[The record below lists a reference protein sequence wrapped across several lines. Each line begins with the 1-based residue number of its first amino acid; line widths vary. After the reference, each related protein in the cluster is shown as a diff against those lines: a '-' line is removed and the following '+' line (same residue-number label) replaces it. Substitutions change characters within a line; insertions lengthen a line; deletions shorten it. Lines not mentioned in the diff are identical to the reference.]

1 MKSGFGIARP
11 IAAAA
16 LSGAFVMSGGARAEV
31 ADFVETLVNRAPT
44 LTPSPSAS
52 PTPSAGDM
60 WGAFVTSGD
69 VRAEAAEFVEAPAN
83 AAPKPAPSPAASP
96 TPSAANDS
104 DFIEQPVDTAAAPPG
119 AAAPGLL
126 DPFAFLKNV
135 QRNAAFLGDMWG
147 LRPFLA
153 KYGTTLQIQE
163 QSEILGNLTGGT
175 QRTAVYEGL
184 TTATLQT
191 DTQRAF
197 GLNGGLFNAS
207 ALWVHGGN
215 LSTQALQTL
224 QTASGIEAD
233 RSVRL
238 WELWYQQKFFNDQV
252 DIKVGQQS
260 LDQEFMVTQNGSYFV
275 NTMFGWPMLP
285 SADMPGGGPAYP
297 LSDLGVRAR
306 VHIGDQYTLLV
317 GLFNGSPARVNVGD
331 PQRNDPNGVSF
342 PLGQGALA
350 IAELQYAYP
359 GPNTLVKA
367 GEADPLARTYKLG
380 FWYDSDGFSDL
391 ATDNTGQS
399 LNSPLSTGVPRA
411 HSGDYAFYAVADQMI
426 WRDPKESDRNISFFL
441 RPMYTPLEDRNLID
455 FSMNAGLTM
464 HEPIRGRDDD
474 TAGLGMGYTHVSAG
488 ASTLDK
494 SFAYYNPGTFWPT
507 RSGETFAEAF
517 YQYQATA
524 WLQIQPDVQYVFDP
538 GGGLVNPNSPTK
550 KIGDELVVGV
560 RANAQF

>member
-1 MKSGFGIARP
+1 MPNAT
-11 IAAAA
+11 A
-16 LSGAFVMSGGARAEV
+16 
-31 ADFVETLVNRAPT
+31 
-44 LTPSPSAS
+44 TPSDPS
-52 PTPSAGDM
+52 M
-60 WGAFVTSGD
+60 WGAFGAGD
-69 VRAEAAEFVEAPAN
+69 LRAEAAEFVEAPVDTP
-83 AAPKPAPSPAASP
+83 PKPTPASPANTS
-96 TPSAANDS
+96 
-104 DFIEQPVDTAAAPPG
+104 
-119 AAAPGLL
+119 
-126 DPFAFLKNV
+126 DPFAFLKNI
-135 QRNAAFLGDMWG
+135 QSNPAFLGDLWG

-163 QSEILGNLTGGT
+163 QSEILGNPTGGT

-191 DTQRAF
+191 DTKSAF
-197 GLNGGLFNAS
+197 GWNGGLFNAS

-233 RSVRL
+233 RSIRL

-260 LDQEFMVTQNGSYFV
+260 LDQEFMVTQNGGYFI
-275 NTMFGWPMLP
+275 NTAFGWPMLP
-285 SADMPGGGPAYP
+285 TADMPGGGPAYP

-317 GLFNGSPARVNVGD
+317 GLFNGSPARVAVGD

-350 IAELQYAYP
+350 IAELQYTYP
-359 GPNTLVKA
+359 GSNTTAKA
-367 GEADPLARTYKLG
+367 SEANPLSGAYKIG
-380 FWYDSDGFSDL
+380 FWYDSDRFSDL
-391 ATDNTGQS
+391 ANDNTGQS
-399 LNSPLSTGVPRA
+399 LNSPTSTGVPSN

-426 WRDPKESDRNISFFL
+426 WRDSKDSNRNINVFL
-441 RPMYTPLEDRNLID
+441 RPMFTPLGDRNLID

-464 HEPIRGRDDD
+464 REPIQGRKDD
-474 TAGLGMGYTHVSAG
+474 TAGLGMGYAHVSAA
-488 ASTLDK
+488 ASALDK

-507 RSGETFAEAF
+507 RSGEAFLESF

-524 WLQIQPDVQYVFDP
+524 WLQIQPDLQYVFDP
-538 GGGLVNPNSPTK
+538 GGGLANPNSPTK